1 MPKRLL
7 QAATITLLL
16 NVLAALSI
24 PTRIQTSERSLS
36 TAKFNI
42 PRELAG
48 STSAQLRPQ

>member
-24 PTRIQTSERSLS
+24 PTGIQTSERSLS
-36 TAKFNI
+36 TAKFNT
-42 PRELAG
+42 PSELAG
-48 STSAQLRPQ
+48 SASAQMRPH

>member
-24 PTRIQTSERSLS
+24 PTGIQTSERSLS
-36 TAKFNI
+36 TGKSNANG
-42 PRELAG
+42 ELTG
-48 STSAQLRPQ
+48 SISAQLHLY